1 MKDTELTEIQ
11 LKAARMTAMG
21 ISYGEIASKLD
32 INRTTVYRWRKLPEF
47 SAEVSALVD
56 TVKKENRERVVRDIS
71 DIKDIVLDTL
81 LDVAQYDVSGS
92 ARVAAARVLTEMMQ
106 KAEERSNQNDV
117 MRDQSD
123 EIKDLLQLIH
133 SEQTG
138 IQTS

>member
-1 MKDTELTEIQ
+1 MIKELTELQ
-11 LKAARMTAMG
+11 LRAARMTAMG
-21 ISYGEIASKLD
+21 VSYGEIASKLD
-32 INRTTVYRWRKLPEF
+32 VNRTTVYRWRKLPGF

-71 DIKDIVLDTL
+71 DIKDIVLDAL

-92 ARVAAARVLTEMMQ
+92 ARVSAARVLTEMMQ

-117 MRDQSD
+117 MRDQSG

-138 IQTS
+138 LQSC